1 MTSFPTVVPKHHYM
15 IEVYKFGG
23 ASSKDAEGIKNIAHI
38 LSLKPELQLLIV
50 VSAIGKTTNALEELL
65 HAYVDGKENTMDILE
80 AIKAYHEKIIDD
92 LFEDKS
98 HPIYDDVAN
107 AFVEIE
113 WILEEE
119 PYDSYDYLYDQIVS
133 VGELVSSKIV
143 SHYLNSCGLTNQWID
158 ARSYIQTD
166 NTYRRGKV
174 DWEKTSGRIREQLI
188 PILEKQYIVTQ
199 GFIGG
204 TSENFSTT
212 LGREGSDYS
221 AAIFATGLGAQA
233 VTIWKDVPGVLNADP
248 KLFSNTKK
256 YEKLSYREA
265 IEMTYYGATVIHPK
279 TIKPLQN
286 NHIPLYVKPFDA
298 PEESGT
304 CITDT
309 DVKITEPAVIIKNN
323 QTLIS
328 LTTKD
333 LSFITEEHISII
345 YKSFADFSIKMNVVQ
360 VSATS
365 LSGCVDSD
373 QRTFS
378 RLINLLEQNFIVKY
392 NEGLQL
398 VTMRHYDRD
407 LLNEFT
413 KGRTIML
420 EQSSRVTA
428 QVVLK

>member
-1 MTSFPTVVPKHHYM
+1 M

-23 ASSKDAEGIKNIAHI
+23 ASSKDAEGIRNIAHI
-38 LSLKPELQLLIV
+38 LSLKPELRLLIV

-65 HAYVDGKENTMDILE
+65 NAYVDRRDNTQEILD
-80 AIKAYHEKIIDD
+80 AIKLYHENIIND
-92 LFEDKS
+92 LFEDGS
-98 HPIYDDVAN
+98 HPVHDDVAN

-119 PYDSYDYLYDQIVS
+119 PYDEYDYLYDQIVS

-143 SHYLNSCGLTNQWID
+143 SHYLNSCGLTNHWAD

-174 DWEKTSGRIREQLI
+174 DWDKTSGRIREQLL
-188 PILEKQYIVTQ
+188 PLLSGNYVVTQ

-221 AAIFATGLGAQA
+221 AAIFAAALGAQA

-248 KLFSNTKK
+248 KLFANTKK
-256 YEKLSYREA
+256 YDELSYREA

-279 TIKPLQN
+279 TIKPLEN
-286 NHIPLYVKPFDA
+286 NHIPLYVKPFTA

-304 CITDT
+304 CIRNT
-309 DVKITEPAVIIKNN
+309 DVKITEPAVIIKND
-323 QTLIS
+323 QILIS
-328 LTTKD
+328 LSTKD

-345 YKSFADFSIKMNVVQ
+345 YKTFADFAVKMNVVQ

-378 RLINLLEQNFIVKY
+378 RLIARLEENFSVRY

-398 VTMRHYDRD
+398 VTMRHYDRK
-407 LLNEFT
+407 LLTECT

-428 QVVLK
+428 QMVLK

>member
-1 MTSFPTVVPKHHYM
+1 M

-23 ASSKDAEGIKNIAHI
+23 ASSKDAEGIRNIGHI
-38 LSLKPELQLLIV
+38 LSLRPEVQLLIV
-50 VSAIGKTTNALEELL
+50 VSAIGKTTNALEELVN
-65 HAYVDGKENTMDILE
+65 AYVDRKENTQDILDV
-80 AIKAYHEKIIDD
+80 IKLYHENIIHD
-92 LFEDKS
+92 LFEDAS

-119 PYDSYDYLYDQIVS
+119 PYDTYDYLYDQIVS

-143 SHYLNSCGLTNQWID
+143 SHYLNSSGFSNKWAD

-174 DWEKTSGRIREQLI
+174 DWEKTSDRIREQLL
-188 PILEKQYIVTQ
+188 PVLADQYIVTQ

-248 KLFSNTKK
+248 KLFANTKK
-256 YEKLSYREA
+256 YEELSYREA

-286 NHIPLYVKPFDA
+286 HQIPLYVKPFTS

-304 CITDT
+304 CITNT
-309 DVKITEPAVIIKNN
+309 DVKVTEPAVIIKND
-323 QTLIS
+323 QILIS

-333 LSFITEEHISII
+333 LSFITEEHISTI
-345 YKSFADFSIKMNVVQ
+345 YKSFADVAIKMNVVQ

-365 LSGCVDSD
+365 LSGCIDSD

-378 RLINLLEQNFIVKY
+378 SLIKRLEQGFGVKY

-398 VTMRHYDRD
+398 ITMRHYDRE